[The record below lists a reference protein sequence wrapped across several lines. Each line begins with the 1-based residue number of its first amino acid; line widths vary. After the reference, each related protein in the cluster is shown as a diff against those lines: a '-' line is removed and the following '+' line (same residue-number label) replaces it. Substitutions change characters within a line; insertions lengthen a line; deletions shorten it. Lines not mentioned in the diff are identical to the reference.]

1 MGNMWSV
8 SVDISHAWQR
18 DWLSTVIVVFVYLGV
33 IKMASLLVCPESPSR
48 DVGVEEARDSVFNAN
63 VTVTRRKVR
72 FHGIILEN
80 IN

>member
-8 SVDISHAWQR
+8 SVHISHAWQR

-48 DVGVEEARDSVFNAN
+48 DVGVEEAGDSVFNAN